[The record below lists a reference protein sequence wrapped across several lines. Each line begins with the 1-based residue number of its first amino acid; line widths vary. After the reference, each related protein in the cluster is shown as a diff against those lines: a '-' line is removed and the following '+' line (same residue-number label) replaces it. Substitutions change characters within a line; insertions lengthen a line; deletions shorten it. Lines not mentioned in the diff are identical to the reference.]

1 MPLACYRIPQT
12 LNRLIPVTG
21 DLRPVTSKG
30 KTAIPGR
37 QTKVKHR
44 HIRTTPSDKRTAS
57 DPGDV
62 QGVKNIKK
70 AMLNLNQNMSGLEQ
84 RAAIPFEEFLGVLA
98 ANPPLV
104 IRNVFQVFHD
114 MMKAYVGEGHDEYSD
129 DPESIHYVHYDC
141 GKLFVEGTDHPFFAD
156 RLFANRL
163 ISLVE
168 AWKRGA
174 QQNKIYLF
182 KGPPGC
188 GKSTFL
194 NNLLK
199 KFEEYANSEAG
210 LRYEAVW
217 RFDRKILGGLS
228 DLENHPLLEKLSH
241 LLDSAPPEPAE
252 LVTDNGS
259 QNSLQGSEAYMAANY
274 LAGDYVEVPCPSHD
288 NPILMIPK
296 QHRREFFDDLF
307 KNDEFKWKLS
317 TEKEYDWVFRDNSCT
332 ICSSLY
338 EALLDR
344 LQSPQKV
351 FDMLYA
357 RPYRFNRRLGEG
369 ISVFNPGDKPLR
381 QNIMSNAIL
390 QRRINSMLKDS
401 NQVKYIFSEYAKTHN
416 GIYALM
422 DVKSHNTD
430 RLIELHNIIS
440 EGVHKVEDIE
450 ENVNSLLLAVM
461 NPEDEKNIQGFQSFL
476 DRVEYINIP
485 YVMDLSTEVEIYRNI
500 FGKHIDQQFLPRVLH
515 NFARVIIS
523 SRLNIKSEAM
533 LEWIGDPNKY
543 RLYCDENLQLLKMEI
558 YTGYIPAW
566 LKEEDRKQLT
576 ARRRRNI
583 IGESETEG
591 EHGISGRDSISI
603 FNQFYSA
610 YAKEDKLINMS
621 DLCKFFTKIHK
632 DVKDLIPA
640 GFLDSLLR
648 MYDYTIL
655 QEVKESL
662 YYYNEQQISRDL
674 QNYLF
679 AINFEI
685 GSVETCNYTGEKLDI
700 DEEFFEGI
708 ERRLLGANTE
718 NTQRLEFRKAAQKE
732 YTSATLTQEIMVE
745 GRPITE
751 TKIYESMHDRYVY
764 NLKEKV
770 LDPFLENENF
780 RRAIKDYKEEDF
792 KTYDK
797 RIRDDVS
804 YLINNLCEKYRYLEQ
819 GAKEVCMYVIDNDLA
834 KKFAN
839 P

>member
-1 MPLACYRIPQT
+1 MTGHKKAAPRGQNKTMKRIKNLITPSKRGAMSPRDNDQNLASI
-12 LNRLIPVTG
+12 
-21 DLRPVTSKG
+21 
-30 KTAIPGR
+30 KTAM
-37 QTKVKHR
+37 Q
-44 HIRTTPSDKRTAS
+44 
-57 DPGDV
+57 
-62 QGVKNIKK
+62 
-70 AMLNLNQNMSGLEQ
+70 NLNQHMSGMEQ
-84 RAAIPFEEFLGVLA
+84 RGAIAFEEFLNVLVA
-98 ANPPLV
+98 DPMVV

-114 MMKAYVGEGHDEYSD
+114 MMKAYVGEGLDEYSD

-141 GKLFVEGTDHPFFAD
+141 SELFVEGSDHPFFAD

-168 AWKRGA
+168 ALKRGA

-194 NNLLK
+194 NNLLM
-199 KFEEYANSEAG
+199 KFEEYANTDAG

-217 RFDRKILGGLS
+217 RFDRKILGGLR
-228 DLENHPLLEKLSH
+228 DFETHPVLERLSQ
-241 LLDSAPPEPAE
+241 LLDNT
-252 LVTDNGS
+252 LTDPLNPDAVAGS
-259 QNSLQGSEAYMAANY
+259 DNSLQGAEAYMAANY
-274 LAGDYVEVPCPSHD
+274 LADDFIEVPCPSHD
-288 NPILMIPK
+288 NPMLMIPK

-317 TEKEYDWVFRDNSCT
+317 TEKEYDWVFRDNPCT

-338 EALLDR
+338 EALLYR

-351 FDMLYA
+351 FNMLYA

-390 QRRINSMLKDS
+390 QRRINSLLSDS
-401 NQVKYIFSEYAKTHN
+401 NQVKYIFSQYAKTNN

-422 DVKSHNTD
+422 DVKSHNTE

-440 EGVHKVEDIE
+440 EGIHKVEDIE

-485 YVMDLSTEVEIYRNI
+485 YVMDLATEVEIYRNI
-500 FGKHIDQQFLPRVLH
+500 FGKHIDERFLPRTLH
-515 NFARVIIS
+515 NFARVIIA
-523 SRLNIKSEAM
+523 SRLNTKSEAM

-566 LKEEDRKQLT
+566 LRDEDRKRLT
-576 ARRRRNI
+576 AKRRRNI
-583 IGESETEG
+583 IAESETEG
-591 EHGISGRDSISI
+591 EHGISGRDSIKI
-603 FNQFYSA
+603 FNQFFSA

-662 YYYNEQQISRDL
+662 YYYNEEQISRDI

-679 AINFEI
+679 AINFEL
-685 GSVETCNYTGEKLDI
+685 GSVVTCTYTGQKLEI
-700 DEEFFEGI
+700 NDEFLMGI
-708 ERRLLGANTE
+708 EQRLLGVKTDSS
-718 NTQRLEFRKAAQKE
+718 QRTAFRKASQKE
-732 YTSATLTQEIMVE
+732 YTTRTLTQEIMVE
-745 GRPITE
+745 GLPITAS
-751 TKIYESMHDRYVY
+751 KIYQSMLDRYVY

-780 RRAIKDYKEEDF
+780 RRAIKDYNEEDF

-804 YLINNLCEKYRYLEQ
+804 FLINNLCEKYHYIEQ

>member
-1 MPLACYRIPQT
+1 M
-12 LNRLIPVTG
+12 
-21 DLRPVTSKG
+21 TSKQ
-30 KTAIPGR
+30 KTAKTGR
-37 QTKVKHR
+37 KTKMKSIKKLIRPSKKKAPVVQEDDPAVK
-44 HIRTTPSDKRTAS
+44 S
-57 DPGDV
+57 
-62 QGVKNIKK
+62 IKK
-70 AMLNLNQNMSGLEQ
+70 ALDNLNQSIGEFEQ
-84 RAAIPFEEFLGVLA
+84 RAPIAFEGFLNELA
-98 ANPPLV
+98 ANPHGV
-104 IRNVFQVFHD
+104 IRNAFQVFHD
-114 MMKAYVGEGHDEYSD
+114 MMKAYVGEGIEEYPD
-129 DPESIHYVHYDC
+129 DPESIHYVLYDC
-141 GKLFVEGTDHPFFAD
+141 SKLFVEGADYPFFAD

-168 AWKRGA
+168 ALKRGA

-194 NNLLK
+194 NNLLM
-199 KFEEYANSEAG
+199 KFEEYANTDAG
-210 LRYEAVW
+210 MRYETVW
-217 RFDRKILGGLS
+217 RFDRKILQ
-228 DLENHPLLEKLSH
+228 DFRDYETHPVLEKLTH
-241 LLDSAPPEPAE
+241 LLESSYEDQTESISEAG
-252 LVTDNGS
+252 D
-259 QNSLQGSEAYMAANY
+259 SLQGSEAYAAARY
-274 LAGDYVEVPCPSHD
+274 SPQLADKFIEVPCPSHD

-296 QHRREFFDDLF
+296 HHRREFFDDLF

-317 TEKEYDWVFRDNSCT
+317 TEKEYDWVFRDNPCT

-351 FDMLYA
+351 FEMLYA

-381 QNIMSNAIL
+381 QNVMSNPIL
-390 QRRINSMLKDS
+390 QKRINSLLRDS
-401 NQVKYIFSEYAKTHN
+401 NRVKYIFSQYAKTNN
-416 GIYALM
+416 GVYALM

-476 DRVEYINIP
+476 DRVEYITIP

-500 FGKHIDQQFLPRVLH
+500 FGKHIDERFLPRVLH

-523 SRLNIKSEAM
+523 SRLNPKSEAM
-533 LEWIGDPNKY
+533 LEWISDPNKY

-566 LKEEDRKQLT
+566 LKEEDRKSLT
-576 ARRRRNI
+576 AKRRRRI
-583 IGESETEG
+583 ISESETEG
-591 EHGISGRDSISI
+591 EHGISGRDSIKI
-603 FNQFYSA
+603 FNKFYSA

-621 DLCKFFTKIHK
+621 DLCKFFTKIK
-632 DVKDLIPA
+632 KGVKDLVPA

-662 YYYNEQQISRDL
+662 YYYNEEQISREI

-685 GSVETCNYTGEKLDI
+685 GSVETCSYTGEKLTI
-700 DEEFFEGI
+700 TDEFLEGI
-708 ERRLLGANTE
+708 ERRLLGAKTNGD
-718 NTQRLEFRKAAQKE
+718 QGKAFRKTSQKE
-732 YTSATLTQEIMVE
+732 YTSKTLTQEIMVE
-745 GRPITE
+745 GLPISE
-751 TKIYESMHDRYVY
+751 TKIFQSMHDRYVY

-780 RRAIKDYKEEDF
+780 RRAIKDYNNEDF

-797 RIRDDVS
+797 RIRDDVG
-804 YLINNLCEKYRYLEQ
+804 YLINNLCEKYRYTDL
-819 GAKEVCMYVIDNDLA
+819 GAKEVCMYVIDSDLA

>member
-1 MPLACYRIPQT
+1 MTKKQKTDAPVEKTRMKSIKK
-12 LNRLIPVTG
+12 LI
-21 DLRPVTSKG
+21 
-30 KTAIPGR
+30 
-37 QTKVKHR
+37 
-44 HIRTTPSDKRTAS
+44 TPKKKKAA
-57 DPGDV
+57 DV
-62 QGVKNIKK
+62 QDDDLFVASIKK
-70 AMLNLNQNMSGLEQ
+70 AMDNLNLNIGESEQ
-84 RAAIPFEEFLGVLA
+84 RSPIAFDGFL
-98 ANPPLV
+98 NELV
-104 IRNVFQVFHD
+104 AKPQVVVRNAFQVFHD
-114 MMKAYVGEGHDEYSD
+114 MIKAYVGEGIEEYPD
-129 DPESIHYVHYDC
+129 DPESIHYVLYDC
-141 GKLFVEGTDHPFFAD
+141 SKLFAEGTDYPFFAD

-168 AWKRGA
+168 ALKRGA
-174 QQNKIYLF
+174 QQNKIYIF

-199 KFEEYANSEAG
+199 KFEEYANTDAG
-210 LRYEAVW
+210 MRYETVW
-217 RFDRKILGGLS
+217 RFDRRIL
-228 DLENHPLLEKLSH
+228 EEFREYETHPVLEKLSH
-241 LLDSAPPEPAE
+241 LLDTSLETENEP
-252 LVTDNGS
+252 NFGS
-259 QNSLQGSEAYMAANY
+259 IAGNSRQSSEAQTAASFAPRLATNY
-274 LAGDYVEVPCPSHD
+274 IEVPCPSHD
-288 NPILMIPK
+288 NPLLMIPK
-296 QHRREFFDDLF
+296 DYRREFFDDLF

-351 FDMLYA
+351 FEMLYA

-369 ISVFNPGDKPLR
+369 ISVFNPGDKPMR
-381 QNIMSNAIL
+381 QNVMSNPIL
-390 QRRINSMLKDS
+390 QRRINSLLKDS
-401 NQVKYIFSEYAKTHN
+401 NRVKYIFSEYAKTNN

-422 DVKSHNTD
+422 DVKSHNTE

-476 DRVEYINIP
+476 DRVEYITIP
-485 YVMDLSTEVEIYRNI
+485 YVMDLATEVEIYRNI
-500 FGKHIDQQFLPRVLH
+500 FGKHIDERFLPRVLH

-523 SRLNIKSEAM
+523 SRLNPKSEAM

-558 YTGYIPAW
+558 YTGYIPTW
-566 LKEEDRKQLT
+566 LNEEDRKTLN
-576 ARRRRNI
+576 AKRRRNI
-583 IGESETEG
+583 IGESEKEG
-591 EHGISGRDSISI
+591 EHGISGRDSIKI
-603 FNQFYSA
+603 FNKFFSA

-621 DLCKFFTKIHK
+621 DLCKFFTKINK
-632 DVKDLIPA
+632 SVKDLIPG

-662 YYYNEQQISRDL
+662 YYYNEEQISREI

-685 GSVETCNYTGEKLDI
+685 GSVETCTYTGEKLTI
-700 DEEFFEGI
+700 TEEFLEGI
-708 ERRLLGANTE
+708 EHKLLGPKINMD
-718 NTQRLEFRKAAQKE
+718 QRKAFRKTPQKE
-732 YTSATLTQEIMVE
+732 YTTKTLTQEIMVE
-745 GRPITE
+745 GLPILE
-751 TKIYESMHDRYVY
+751 TKIFQSMHDRYVY

-770 LDPFLENENF
+770 LDPFLENDNF
-780 RRAIKDYKEEDF
+780 RRAIKDYNEEGF

-797 RIRDDVS
+797 RIRDDVG
-804 YLINNLCEKYRYLEQ
+804 YLINNLCEKYRYTDQ
-819 GAKEVCMYVIDNDLA
+819 GAKEVCMYVIDSDLA
-834 KKFAN
+834 KKFAK
-839 P
+839 PS

>member
-1 MPLACYRIPQT
+1 MKRIKEF
-12 LNRLIPVTG
+12 I
-21 DLRPVTSKG
+21 
-30 KTAIPGR
+30 
-37 QTKVKHR
+37 
-44 HIRTTPSDKRTAS
+44 TPSK
-57 DPGDV
+57 
-62 QGVKNIKK
+62 KK
-70 AMLNLNQNMSGLEQ
+70 AVPVEDDDPAAISIQKAMDNLNQSIGEFEQ
-84 RAAIPFEEFLGVLA
+84 RVSIPIESFLNEIVTK
-98 ANPPLV
+98 PQIV
-104 IRNVFQVFHD
+104 IRNAFQVFHD
-114 MMKAYVGEGHDEYSD
+114 MIKAYVGEGTEEYPD
-129 DPESIHYVHYDC
+129 DPESIHYVLYDFT
-141 GKLFVEGTDHPFFAD
+141 KLFVEGADYPFFAD

-163 ISLVE
+163 VSLVE
-168 AWKRGA
+168 ALKRGA
-174 QQNKIYLF
+174 QQNKIYIF

-194 NNLLK
+194 NNLLMK
-199 KFEEYANSEAG
+199 YEEYANTDAG
-210 LRYEAVW
+210 MRYETVW
-217 RFDRKILGGLS
+217 RFDRKILEEFR
-228 DLENHPLLEKLSH
+228 DFETHPVLEKLSH
-241 LLDSAPPEPAE
+241 LLETTHEDQVESLNGAE
-252 LVTDNGS
+252 SGD
-259 QNSLQGSEAYMAANY
+259 SLQSSEAYAAARFSPQ
-274 LAGDYVEVPCPSHD
+274 LANSYIEVPCPSHD

-296 QHRREFFDDLF
+296 HHRREFYDDLF

-317 TEKEYDWVFRDNSCT
+317 TEKEYDWVFRDNPCT

-351 FDMLYA
+351 FEMLYA

-381 QNIMSNAIL
+381 QNVRNNPIL
-390 QRRINSMLKDS
+390 QRRINSLLKDS
-401 NQVKYIFSEYAKTHN
+401 NRVKYIFSEYAKTNN

-422 DVKSHNTD
+422 DVKSHNTE

-476 DRVEYINIP
+476 DRVEYITIP
-485 YVMDLSTEVEIYRNI
+485 YVMDLATEVEIYRNI
-500 FGKHIDQQFLPRVLH
+500 FGKHINERFLPRVLH

-523 SRLNIKSEAM
+523 SRLNPKSEAM

-558 YTGYIPAW
+558 YTGYIPKW
-566 LKEEDRKQLT
+566 LKEEDRKNMT
-576 ARRRRNI
+576 AKRRRNI
-583 IGESETEG
+583 IGESEKEG
-591 EHGISGRDSISI
+591 EHGISGRDSIKI
-603 FNQFYSA
+603 FNKFFSA

-621 DLCKFFTKIHK
+621 DLCKFFTKINK
-632 DVKDLIPA
+632 SVKDLIPA

-662 YYYNEQQISRDL
+662 YYYNEEQISREI

-685 GSVETCNYTGEKLDI
+685 DSVETCTYTGEKLTI
-700 DEEFFEGI
+700 TDEFLESI
-708 ERRLLGANTE
+708 ERRLLGAKINGD
-718 NTQRLEFRKAAQKE
+718 QRKAFRKTSQKE
-732 YTSATLTQEIMVE
+732 YTTKTLTQEIMVE
-745 GRPITE
+745 GLSITE
-751 TKIYESMHDRYVY
+751 TKIFQSMHDRYVY

-780 RRAIKDYKEEDF
+780 RRAIKDYNDEDF

-797 RIRDDVS
+797 RIRDDVG
-804 YLINNLCEKYRYLEQ
+804 YLINNLREKYQYADQ

-834 KKFAN
+834 KKFAA

>member
-1 MPLACYRIPQT
+1 MHN
-12 LNRLIPVTG
+12 LNRHL
-21 DLRPVTSKG
+21 
-30 KTAIPGR
+30 
-37 QTKVKHR
+37 
-44 HIRTTPSDKRTAS
+44 
-57 DPGDV
+57 
-62 QGVKNIKK
+62 
-70 AMLNLNQNMSGLEQ
+70 SGQEQ
-84 RAAIPFEEFLGVLA
+84 RLSVPFEGFLKELA
-98 ANPPLV
+98 VNPALV
-104 IRNVFQVFHD
+104 IRNVFQVFYD
-114 MMKAYVGEGHDEYSD
+114 MMRAYVGEGLDEYSD

-141 GKLFVEGTDHPFFAD
+141 SKLFVEGTDHPYFAD

-194 NNLLK
+194 NNLLM
-199 KFEEYANSEAG
+199 KFEEYTNTDAG

-217 RFDRKILGGLS
+217 RFDRKILGGSS
-228 DLENHPLLEKLSH
+228 DFENHPGLEKLSQI
-241 LLDSAPPEPAE
+241 LD
-252 LVTDNGS
+252 
-259 QNSLQGSEAYMAANY
+259 NSLSERAGLENADEPNYSLQSSEAYIAANY

-296 QHRREFFDDLF
+296 QNRREFFDDLF

-317 TEKEYDWVFRDNSCT
+317 TEKEYDWVFRDSPCT

-338 EALLDR
+338 ESLLDR

-351 FDMLYA
+351 FEMLYA

-381 QNIMSNAIL
+381 QNIMSNSIL
-390 QRRINSMLKDS
+390 QRRLNSLLRDS
-401 NQVKYIFSEYAKTHN
+401 NQVKYIFSQYAKTNN

-485 YVMDLSTEVEIYRNI
+485 YIMDLATEVEIYRNI
-500 FGKHIDQQFLPRVLH
+500 FGKHIEDRFLPRVLH

-523 SRLNIKSEAM
+523 SRLNPKSEAM

-566 LKEEDRKQLT
+566 LKEEDRKRLT
-576 ARRRRNI
+576 AKRRRKI
-583 IGESETEG
+583 IAESEIEG
-591 EHGISGRDSISI
+591 EHGISGRDSINI

-621 DLCKFFTKIHK
+621 DLCNFFTKIHK

-662 YYYNEQQISRDL
+662 YYYNEEQISREI

-679 AINFEI
+679 AINFEV
-685 GSVETCNYTGEKLDI
+685 GSVETCIYTGEKLEI
-700 DEEFFEGI
+700 NEEYLAGI
-708 ERRLLGANTE
+708 ERRLLGTKADSS
-718 NTQRLEFRKAAQKE
+718 QRISFRKASQKE
-732 YTSATLTQEIMVE
+732 YTTRTLTQEIMVD
-745 GRPITE
+745 GLQIIE
-751 TKIYESMHDRYVY
+751 TKIHESMHDRYVY

-780 RRAIKDYKEEDF
+780 RRAIKDYNEEDF

-804 YLINNLCEKYRYLEQ
+804 YLINNLCKKYRYLEQ

-834 KKFAN
+834 KKFGN